1 MIADQTVEFPEAV
14 TLLGGGAAEPARL
27 RAALTLAPRLVA
39 ADGGAN
45 MAVAEGLSPDL
56 VIGDFDSASAETL
69 ARIPADR
76 QMRLAEQDT
85 TDFDKCLSRIAA
97 PFVLGLGFL
106 GPRFDHT
113 LAVFSA
119 LVRHAA
125 KLCLL
130 VGGEDVI
137 FAAPP
142 QLRIELAPGS
152 RLSLF
157 PMCPVSG
164 ESTGLRWP
172 IDGLAFAPDGVIGT
186 SNEVTGPVDLRMDG
200 PGMLVILPAA
210 ALDPALRALRSGPR
224 WPSPGGR

>member
-85 TDFDKCLSRIAA
+85 TDFDKCLSRIVA

-119 LVRHAA
+119 LVRHAT

-130 VGGEDVI
+130 VGGEDE
-137 FAAPP
+137 AA
-142 QLRIELAPGS
+142 
-152 RLSLF
+152 
-157 PMCPVSG
+157 
-164 ESTGLRWP
+164 WP
-172 IDGLAFAPDGVIGT
+172 LTVYEAGATP
-186 SNEVTGPVDLRMDG
+186 
-200 PGMLVILPAA
+200 
-210 ALDPALRALRSGPR
+210 
-224 WPSPGGR
+224 